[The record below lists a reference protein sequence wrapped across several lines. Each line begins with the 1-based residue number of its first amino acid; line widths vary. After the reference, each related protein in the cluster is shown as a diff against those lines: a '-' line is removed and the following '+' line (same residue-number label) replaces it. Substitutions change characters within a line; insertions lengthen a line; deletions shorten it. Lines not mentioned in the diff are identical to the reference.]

1 MTAAAPTPA
10 IEVFA
15 DIWCPFTHFGLK
27 MVSAHLKSKGRPD
40 VPIWVR
46 SWPLEWVNGR
56 AMDPNAALEHARELR
71 EQVSP
76 QLFERFDPARFPHST
91 IPLLATVARGYRIAL
106 EVGQALSFEIRDS
119 LFERGQDVADPDVL
133 AALAIPFGVGAPDP
147 DDYATVVAD
156 WKEGGGRGVLGSP
169 HFFCGTSNVFCP
181 SLQISKNVGETG
193 KIIQRNLGRL
203 SGFLDGCL

>member
-1 MTAAAPTPA
+1 MNAETQTQA

-27 MVSAHLKSKGRPD
+27 TVSAHLAGKGRPD

-56 AMDPNAALEHARELR
+56 AMDPKAAVEHARELR

-76 QLFERFDPARFPHST
+76 QLFQGLDHARFPQST

-106 EVGQALSFEIRDS
+106 EVGEALSFEIRDL

-133 AALAIPFGVGAPDP
+133 AALANTFGVGAPDP
-147 DDYATVVAD
+147 DDYAVVVAD
-156 WKEGGGRGVLGSP
+156 WKEGRSRGVLGSP
-169 HFFCGTSNVFCP
+169 HFFCGASNVFCP
-181 SLQISKNVGETG
+181 SLQISRNVGETG
-193 KIIQRNLGRL
+193 KVIQRNLGRL
-203 SGFLDGCL
+203 TGFLDGCL

>member
-1 MTAAAPTPA
+1 MTAAEPAPA

-27 MVSAHLKSKGRPD
+27 MVSAHLASRGRPD

-56 AMDPNAALEHARELR
+56 AMDPNAALDHTRELR

-76 QLFERFDPARFPHST
+76 QLFERFDSARFPHST
-91 IPLLATVARGYRIAL
+91 IPLLATVARGYGISL
-106 EVGQALSFEIRDS
+106 EVGEALSFEIRDS
-119 LFERGQDVADPDVL
+119 LFERGEDVADPDLL
-133 AALAIPFGVGAPDP
+133 AALANPFGVGAPDP

-156 WKEGGGRGVLGSP
+156 WKEGRGRGVLGSP

-181 SLQISKNVGETG
+181 SLQISKNVGETS